1 MPGWDDELREV
12 AREFIGGGE
21 ERVAQLR
28 RALEEVERL
37 PTEPRP
43 LSELR
48 RHFHRLAGAAGTF
61 GLGEV
66 SELARAAERLC
77 AQTETHGGGPP
88 EMVRAEWH
96 QVVDRIEAAFRAAR
110 CEPATGDASAASVRA
125 AARNGRQVRE
135 AADILVADDDES
147 IRDLL
152 SRLFRQEGLSVRA
165 VGTMAAAAA
174 AVDAAMPDGLVVDI
188 ELPDGSGYALVEDL
202 RSRPGGDLPPVVMV
216 SLKSGFLDRT
226 EAIHAG
232 ADAFFEKPL
241 DWEALVR
248 KLQQLLDRGGAEAPC
263 VLVVEDDADYAAF
276 VRATLESAG
285 YLVEVCREPLRFS
298 EALAAFRP
306 DLIVM
311 DIVLPDVSGYD
322 LARYV
327 RQDDQYVTLPI
338 VFLTGEAQLAA
349 RIDTVK
355 AGGDDFLVKPVLPAL
370 LVASVAARL
379 ERARFLKTLLNRD
392 GLTRLLTHS
401 SFMERAQ
408 AVVAHKL
415 RHAGP
420 SAALVFIDLDHFKT
434 VNDTHGHQAGDRV
447 LVALSGVLRRH
458 LRRSDVVGRYG
469 GEEFAVVLDQIQ
481 EDDAVRLMLRLLDE
495 FAAIE
500 HRASTGAGFHATFSA
515 GIAMFDPATMDL
527 ERWIQAA
534 DAALYRAK
542 RAGRNRV
549 MTHTERVAALRPG
562 TQT

>member
-12 AREFIGGGE
+12 AREFICGSD

-28 RALEEVERL
+28 RALGEVERL
-37 PTEPRP
+37 PTEPRR

-61 GLGEV
+61 GLCEV

-77 AQTETHGGGPP
+77 DQTEAHGGGPS
-88 EMVRAEWH
+88 EIVRAEWREA
-96 QVVDRIEAAFRAAR
+96 VDRIETAFRAAR
-110 CEPATGDASAASVRA
+110 SEPVGGDTRATARA
-125 AARNGRQVRE
+125 AVRTDRPGRE
-135 AADILVADDDES
+135 AADILVVDDDES
-147 IRDLL
+147 TRDLL
-152 SRLFRQEGLSVRA
+152 SRLLRHEGLSVRVVA
-165 VGTMAAAAA
+165 TMGEATAAL
-174 AVDAAMPDGLVVDI
+174 DARIPDGLVVDI
-188 ELPDGSGYALVEDL
+188 DLPDGSGYAVVEDL
-202 RSRPGGDLPPVVMV
+202 RARPGGDVPPVVMI
-216 SLKSGFLDRT
+216 SLKNGFLDHT

-276 VRATLESAG
+276 VRATLEKAG
-285 YLVEVCREPLRFS
+285 YLVEVCSDPLRFS
-298 EALAAFRP
+298 ESLAAFRP

-349 RIDTVK
+349 RIGTVR
-355 AGGDDFLVKPVLPAL
+355 AGGDDFLIKPVPGPL
-370 LVASVAARL
+370 LAASVAARL

-401 SFMERAQ
+401 SFMDRAQ
-408 AVVAHKL
+408 AVVAQKA
-415 RHAGP
+415 RHDGP
-420 SAALVFIDLDHFKT
+420 PAALVFIDLDHFKT

-458 LRRSDVVGRYG
+458 LRRSDIVGRYG

-481 EDDAVRLMLRLLDE
+481 ESDAARLMLRLADE

-500 HRASTGAGFHATFSA
+500 HRGPTGTTFHATFSA
-515 GIAMFDPATMDL
+515 GIAMFDRATMDL

-534 DAALYRAK
+534 DAALYGAK

-549 MTHTERVAALRPG
+549 LTHTERVAALRPG
-562 TQT
+562 IQA